1 MGNFLVSITARVAT
15 LTIISIVVVTF
26 TAAQQNDRQ
35 LVQNATPTVTNG
47 KRIALV
53 IGNGAYATAPPLK
66 NPPNDARDMA
76 AALKTLGFDVS
87 SGVNLTQREMKQL
100 IREFGTRTAPGQIAN
115 QPNAANSLEGTIWK
129 GDSNGGDKHYE
140 FQFLPNG
147 QVIEYLKMHESLT
160 NKGTWYRNGN
170 AVHMEFPDYYPVEA
184 TVEGNRMA
192 GSWKS
197 GAYKFTLKRVQ

>member
-1 MGNFLVSITARVAT
+1 MANFLVSITARVAT

-35 LVQNATPTVTNG
+35 LVQNATPSVTNS

-53 IGNGAYATAPPLK
+53 IGNGA
-66 NPPNDARDMA
+66 
-76 AALKTLGFDVS
+76 
-87 SGVNLTQREMKQL
+87 
-100 IREFGTRTAPGQIAN
+100 
-115 QPNAANSLEGTIWK
+115 
-129 GDSNGGDKHYE
+129 E

-160 NKGTWYRNGN
+160 NKGTWYQNGN
-170 AVHMEFPDYYPVEA
+170 AIHMEFLDYYAVEA
-184 TVEGNRMA
+184 TVEGSSMT